1 MRRLAERFR
10 RHGLDLDMSGLVYFG
25 DRTDAR
31 TYLADHG
38 WRTASAST
46 TDLLAEHGLPPID
59 GDDAPFGEV
68 IYVSAELKQKHQ
80 DTR

>member
-1 MRRLAERFR
+1 
-10 RHGLDLDMSGLVYFG
+10 
-25 DRTDAR
+25 
-31 TYLADHG
+31 
-38 WRTASAST
+38 
-46 TDLLAEHGLPPID
+46 D